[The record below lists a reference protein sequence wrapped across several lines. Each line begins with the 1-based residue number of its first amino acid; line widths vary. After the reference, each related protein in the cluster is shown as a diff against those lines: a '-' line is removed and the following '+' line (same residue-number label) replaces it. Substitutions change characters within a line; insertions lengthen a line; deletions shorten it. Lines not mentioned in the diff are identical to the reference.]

1 MHGKILAKTFLDPP
15 PKQEHLPKVQAMHG
29 SKILNSKLISVVL
42 TAALVLAKAFLGV
55 TETLLGAVKAKAA
68 DGGGQVVD

>member
-1 MHGKILAKTFLDPP
+1 
-15 PKQEHLPKVQAMHG
+15 MHG

-55 TETLLGAVKAKAA
+55 VQTLLGVLKAQAA
-68 DGGGQVVD
+68 YGMLEVMQVVD